1 MKTWGLIV
9 LWLFAATL
17 VGCGGATPATIDNV
31 NITTATTTMVSGS
44 SQLVFAEVNGT
55 GAFNKNIAWI
65 TTAGQLSKTTGS
77 AIALTAPDV
86 SSGSSL
92 TLTATST
99 ADPSKSDSV
108 VIKINPI
115 PTNPSVTSVAASA
128 KSYTLNAA
136 SQTIVN
142 AVVLGTNGF
151 SNAINWSVL
160 SGGGTLSAVTGTSL
174 TYTAPNTYSPSK
186 TFIRASS
193 DQDPSKSALLTIN
206 INPLSANSSITN
218 IELSAGSN
226 PVNASAATTIT
237 ANIVGIGT
245 FGDGLNWNI
254 DSGVGSLDA
263 VTGSSVTFTAPSGSD
278 DSITVLRATS
288 VQDPSK
294 TATISLTINAL
305 VPPNSSVTDVSITA
319 TKIALREAETTNL
332 TATLTGTGAF
342 NSAVTWS
349 IASGG
354 VGTLSSIAK
363 NTVVYNMALSVSFG
377 RVVQILAVSKQD
389 PSKKQSIFISI
400 NPIKASLAA
409 GYTHSLALKTDG
421 TVLSWGGD
429 GSGQLGDDST
439 LASKFTHVAVADAS
453 SIVAVAAGANHSLAL
468 KSDGTVLAWGLDNS
482 GQLGDGPVN
491 LGKATPVAVLDATN
505 IIAIAAG
512 GNHSLALKSDGTL
525 LSWGNDNSGQLGNDS
540 ATANQSVPVLVAG
553 ANGIVAIA
561 AGDAHSLA
569 LKSDGTVLSWGRDE
583 SGQLGNDTPKENK
596 FTPVTVS
603 EASNIIAIAAGGGF
617 SMALKSDGTMLSW
630 GSDDLGQL
638 GDNVALETQTIPV
651 AVSPEANSII
661 AIAAGDSHALALKSD
676 GTLLSWGWDGSG
688 QLGDNPTKAD
698 QSTPVAVSVASDI
711 VAIAAGQIY
720 SLALKSDGT
729 MLSWGQD
736 TDGQL
741 GNDLVNTDQFTPV
754 AVLLD
759 AFKIRLP

>member
-1 MKTWGLIV
+1 MMNKIRLIV
-9 LWLFAATL
+9 LWLLAATL
-17 VGCGGATPATIDNV
+17 VACGGPQATIDSV
-31 NITTATTTMVSGS
+31 KITTPTTMVSGS

-55 GAFNKNIAWI
+55 GAFNKNITWT
-65 TTAGQLSKTTGS
+65 TTAGTLSKTTGS
-77 AIALTAPDV
+77 AVTLTAPDV
-86 SSGSSL
+86 LIASSL
-92 TLTATST
+92 TLSASST
-99 ADPSKSDSV
+99 TDPSKSDSV
-108 VIKINPI
+108 VININPI
-115 PTNPSVTSVAASA
+115 PTNSSVTSVAASA
-128 KSYTLNAA
+128 RNNTINAA

-142 AVVLGTNGF
+142 ALVQGTNGF
-151 SNAINWSVL
+151 SNLINWSIV

-174 TYTAPNTYSPSK
+174 TYTAPITYSPSK

-206 INPLSANSSITN
+206 INPLSANSSISN
-218 IELSAGSN
+218 IELSASSN
-226 PVNASAATTIT
+226 PVNASATTSIT

-263 VTGSSVTFTAPSGSD
+263 LTGSSVTFTAPSASD

-305 VPPNSSVTDVSITA
+305 IPPNSSVTDVSITA

-363 NTVVYNMALSVSFG
+363 NTVVYNTALSVSFG

-400 NPIKASLAA
+400 NPIKASVSA
-409 GYTHSLALKTDG
+409 GYAHSLALKTDG
-421 TVLSWGGD
+421 TVLSWGRD

-439 LASKFTHVAVADAS
+439 LANKVTPVAVADAS
-453 SIVAVAAGANHSLAL
+453 NIVAV
-468 KSDGTVLAWGLDNS
+468 
-482 GQLGDGPVN
+482 
-491 LGKATPVAVLDATN
+491 
-505 IIAIAAG
+505 AAG

-525 LSWGNDNSGQLGNDS
+525 LSWGLDNSGQLGDGPTNTGK
-540 ATANQSVPVLVAG
+540 ATPTAVLDAT
-553 ANGIVAIA
+553 NIVAIA
-561 AGDAHSLA
+561 AGGNHSLA
-569 LKSDGTVLSWGRDE
+569 LKSDGTVLSWGQDDV
-583 SGQLGNDTPKENK
+583 GQLGNDSTLANQSAPVLVGGATSIVAIAAGDNHSLALKSDGTILSWGSDTSGELGNDSE
-596 FTPVTVS
+596 FVSQSTPVAVS
-603 EASNIIAIAAGGGF
+603 GASNIIAIAAGGAYCL
-617 SMALKSDGTMLSW
+617 ALKSGGSLLSW
-630 GSDDLGQL
+630 GSDGKGQL
-638 GDNVALETQTIPV
+638 GDDAASVNKSTPV
-651 AVSPEANSII
+651 SVNTEASNIV
-661 AIAAGDSHALALKSD
+661 AIAAGDSHSLALKSG
-676 GTLLSWGWDGSG
+676 GTMLSWGWDGSG
-688 QLGDNPTKAD
+688 QLGDNTSSAD
-698 QSTPVAVSVASDI
+698 KFMPVAVSQANNI
-711 VAIAAGQIY
+711 VAVAAGQIH

-729 MLSWGQD
+729 LLSWGLD
-736 TDGQL
+736 DNGQL
-741 GNDLVNTDQFTPV
+741 GDDLANANQFTPV